1 MAWCLLFNKKTN
13 QQASTILSVQ
23 NSDIIRAV
31 LRKYL
36 EKLDPPPQKEK
47 KLSKNENKSKQH
59 SHCKL
64 APFSTI
70 YVQ

>member
-36 EKLDPPPQKEK
+36 EKLDPPLKKKKIKQKR
-47 KLSKNENKSKQH
+47 KQVE
-59 SHCKL
+59 
-64 APFSTI
+64 AA
-70 YVQ
+70 